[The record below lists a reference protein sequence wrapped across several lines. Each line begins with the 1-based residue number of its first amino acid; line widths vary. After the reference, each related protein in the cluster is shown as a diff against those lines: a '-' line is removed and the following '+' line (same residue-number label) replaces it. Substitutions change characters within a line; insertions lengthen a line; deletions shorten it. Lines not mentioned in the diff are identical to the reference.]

1 MEKIQFYG
9 KDDIIIPSELPAIM
23 RDYAKVRP
31 MWIINPWNINEVKQH
46 VHVSTIRFSNYL
58 VFTIS
63 ILQAVI
69 KENPDDIYAFS
80 LEYFQSKN
88 EPDRESQTKK

>member
-31 MWIINPWNINEVKQH
+31 M
-46 VHVSTIRFSNYL
+46 
-58 VFTIS
+58 
-63 ILQAVI
+63 
-69 KENPDDIYAFS
+69 
-80 LEYFQSKN
+80 
-88 EPDRESQTKK
+88 